1 MQTRTQGPRF
11 FDAKPHPS
19 VTQSEPGLTPEP
31 PVEGHAGDPLA
42 GTPQGGGEHS
52 KSSANNGRNLVGLML
67 GAMGV
72 VFGDIGTSPLYA
84 LRATVLATEGG
95 LPNHVAVM
103 GSLSMIFWALI
114 LVVTVKYV
122 LIIMRADNNGE
133 GGTLA
138 LAALAHRSPGMTRR
152 IKATIG
158 IGAIVGLALFFG
170 DGMLTP
176 AVTVLSAVEGL
187 KVESHAFAPLVVP
200 LALVILVS
208 LFLMQSRGTHKIGW
222 LFGPV
227 MLSWFAALA
236 GFGAASLAQTPGILA
251 AINPWYA
258 LVMFLHEP
266 WVAFVSLGA
275 VVLAVAGCE
284 ALYANMGHFG
294 RKPIQY
300 AWLFVA
306 LPALL
311 LNYFGQGAA
320 LLRHPEQA
328 SIAFFSVIPHWAHM
342 PMVVLATLAA
352 VIVSQAVI
360 TGVFSMTQQAV
371 QLGQLPRMDIRHTS
385 ATDFGQVY
393 VPRMSALL
401 GVGVVLIVLVFK
413 SSGALT
419 VAYGIAVTGVMVI
432 DTFHAGIVA
441 GKQWRWPLLL
451 VLGLFGTMGISDFLF
466 FIANAFKIPEGG
478 WLPLFIAACSFIGMD
493 TWRRG
498 RRMHLEK
505 VRSESLPLP
514 LFLERVDKNT
524 RRVAGLGV
532 FLSSR
537 TDIVP
542 GALLHSLKHYKVL
555 HERVVIVNA
564 AVEDTPLVAPAQ
576 RLDVEK
582 LDKGFY
588 TLRVHYGFFETPDVP
603 QTLREARRLGLALD
617 LDTAT
622 FFIGRETL
630 VPSEHSELGNLR
642 SRLYRAMAGAALSPA
657 RFYHLP
663 PNRVVELGTQI
674 TI

>member
-1 MQTRTQGPRF
+1 VIPI
-11 FDAKPHPS
+11 PPEPELPS
-19 VTQSEPGLTPEP
+19 VSDPLSAAP
-31 PVEGHAGDPLA
+31 PLVAAEGHSHAGDRKLW
-42 GTPQGGGEHS
+42 
-52 KSSANNGRNLVGLML
+52 GLML

-84 LRATVLATEGG
+84 LKATVLATEGG

-158 IGAIVGLALFFG
+158 VGATVGLALFFG

-176 AVTVLSAVEGL
+176 AVTVLSAVEGVT
-187 KVESHAFAPLVVP
+187 VEAPHFAPLVVP
-200 LALVILVS
+200 LSLAILVL
-208 LFLMQSRGTHKIGW
+208 LFVIQNRGTHKIGR

-227 MLSWFAALA
+227 MLLWFFALA
-236 GFGAASLAQTPGILA
+236 WFGAVSLVKNPGILMA
-251 AINPWYA
+251 VNPWYA
-258 LVMFLHEP
+258 LQMFLHAP

-275 VVLAVAGCE
+275 VVLAVTGCE
-284 ALYANMGHFG
+284 ALYADMGHFG
-294 RKPIQY
+294 KRPIQY
-300 AWLFVA
+300 AWLLLA

-320 LLRHPEQA
+320 LLRQPEDA
-328 SIAFFSVIPHWAHM
+328 KIAFFSVIPHWAHM

-352 VIVSQAVI
+352 IIASQAVI

-371 QLGQLPRMDIRHTS
+371 QLGQLPRMEIRHTS
-385 ATDFGQVY
+385 ATDYGQIF
-393 VPRMSALL
+393 VPRMNALL
-401 GVGVVLIVLVFK
+401 GIGVVLIVLIFK
-413 SSGALT
+413 SSDALT
-419 VAYGIAVTGVMVI
+419 AAYGIAVTGVMVI
-432 DTFHAGIVA
+432 DTFNAGIVA
-441 GKQWRWPLLL
+441 KKQWKWIPWL
-451 VLGLFGTMGISDFLF
+451 VILLFGGMGISDVVF
-466 FIANAFKIPEGG
+466 FVSNSLKIPEGG
-478 WLPLFIAACSFIGMD
+478 WLPLLIAFCVFVAMD

-498 RRMHLEK
+498 RRVHLEK
-505 VRSESLPLP
+505 VRQESLPLA
-514 LFLERVDKNT
+514 LFLDRADKST
-524 RRVAGLGV
+524 TRVAGLAV

-542 GALLHSLKHYKVL
+542 GALLHNLKHNKVL
-555 HERVVIVNA
+555 HERIVIANVVVD
-564 AVEDTPLVAPAQ
+564 DTPLVAPAK
-576 RLDVEK
+576 RIEVEK
-582 LDKGFY
+582 LGKGFHA
-588 TLRVHYGFFETPDVP
+588 VKIHHGFFETPDVP
-603 QTLREARRLGLALD
+603 QALEDARRFGLALD

-630 VPSEHSELGNLR
+630 VRGERSELSRWRN
-642 SRLYRAMAGAALSPA
+642 RLYRAMAGAALSPA